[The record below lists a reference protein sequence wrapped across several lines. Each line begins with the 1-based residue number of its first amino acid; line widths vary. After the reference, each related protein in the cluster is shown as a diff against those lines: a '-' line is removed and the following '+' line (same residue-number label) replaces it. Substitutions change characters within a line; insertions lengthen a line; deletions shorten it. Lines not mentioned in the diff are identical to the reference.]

1 MSDTGIYKP
10 TIFIK
15 KWNGKAIDV
24 DGYQKD
30 DPYQCV
36 DLWDEFCQE
45 IGEKVQLV
53 EWAKDIANQKFEKIK
68 DTKSPVLGDWV
79 IFGEGGDTPK
89 SHVAMYIHENSDGSI
104 KCFGQNQGEPLCNM
118 ASINAP
124 VLKYLH
130 VKDEY
135 WGEDQ
140 NGYATPT
147 GKDDCDILREYCNDC
162 DELKDESSEFYLN
175 GVTDNVCKSLNDN
188 TGFNKD
194 NGNDNCHDMH
204 IADSCLIKNLH
215 DLIDAY
221 DVCDWKDFT
230 DMFVTNQYNMNEAM
244 ICWLC
249 GMEARFFTMN
259 LTVEFQSTVQQA
271 TPQLNVSIDRK
282 GNFVYSY
289 HDWNSG
295 TSPWTDLGNGV
306 LTGKVDYCVKSTENQ
321 TALFNIK
328 GIKINNYKFTRTS
341 NAYPDSSRPIV
352 TIKVPDKN
360 GTSILKKQVGSTF
373 SMDINKY
380 VEINQTVSVPS
391 GQKSNWINVLWW
403 YDDWTADD
411 EFNLQIR
418 FGNNNIMPMP
428 TCND

>member
-10 TIFIK
+10 TVFIK

-24 DGYQKD
+24 DGYPKD

-36 DLWDEFCQE
+36 DLWDELCQE

-328 GIKINNYKFTRTS
+328 GIKITILYKVFTISEIKQFQTS
-341 NAYPDSSRPIV
+341 TR
-352 TIKVPDKN
+352 K
-360 GTSILKKQVGSTF
+360 
-373 SMDINKY
+373 
-380 VEINQTVSVPS
+380 
-391 GQKSNWINVLWW
+391 
-403 YDDWTADD
+403 
-411 EFNLQIR
+411 
-418 FGNNNIMPMP
+418 
-428 TCND
+428 